1 MLFEKNIESFSEC
14 QPLGIVYF
22 SSCSAPFRGWTG
34 AGTAGAHHD
43 AGLPE
48 IHGQLGN
55 GSCDQDAELGIFYGD
70 SLTGA
75 FTKAG
80 QVRAT
85 YPAAEKG
92 NKPGDRYYVADF
104 LASRCSSLFGC
115 SNTVMPS
122 SIDTPC
128 IIYFGAPA

>member
-1 MLFEKNIESFSEC
+1 MFEILLSA
-14 QPLGIVYF
+14 
-22 SSCSAPFRGWTG
+22 APFRGWTG

-75 FTKAG
+75 FTKL
-80 QVRAT
+80 VKCVLHT
-85 YPAAEKG
+85 LLLKKVISP
-92 NKPGDRYYVADF
+92 V
-104 LASRCSSLFGC
+104 
-115 SNTVMPS
+115 
-122 SIDTPC
+122 IDIT
-128 IIYFGAPA
+128 

>member
-1 MLFEKNIESFSEC
+1 MFFSNSIANKKGFLHR
-14 QPLGIVYF
+14 P
-22 SSCSAPFRGWTG
+22 ARFRGWTG